1 MHFRHFNVYLA
12 VLTLIMASVVISP
25 SSPYW
30 IARMRVWI
38 VSPEYPA
45 GGFWRL
51 TMRSTRL
58 PHKTTPKRAAKAV
71 ADEME
76 RTGREARNPE
86 AIDEHWAQRRLDSLL
101 RLANVANPR
110 KKTSWH
116 GAVEGWLAAKS
127 SKPRSLEKYRN
138 DVAHFTRWLG
148 VRAGHDLRGITA
160 DDIAE
165 FRQSLA
171 DSGLAESTVVYIIKA
186 VRSVLK
192 RAVLL
197 RQIDSNPAELVSLHR
212 TDGASKRKAFT
223 TAEIEAILAAAEPE
237 WKVACLLGLYYGM
250 RLGDATRR
258 SYAEIEG
265 GVLRFLPEKKSR
277 KGVVV
282 AVPLVGELSG
292 LSGKGPITPSLAKLS
307 ASVASRQFSAL
318 LDRAGITRTTT
329 QKKGKGRGIT
339 DKTFHSFRHTINS
352 LMVDAGVDQRVRQ
365 LVCDHDS
372 TKVSNNYTHA
382 SIETMAEA
390 IRRSVPTL
398 ERRV

>member
-1 MHFRHFNVYLA
+1 
-12 VLTLIMASVVISP
+12 
-25 SSPYW
+25 
-30 IARMRVWI
+30 MRVWI

-45 GGFWRL
+45 GGFWRH

-71 ADEME
+71 ADEIE
-76 RTGREARNPE
+76 RTGREARQPD
-86 AIDEHWAQRRLDSLL
+86 AIDEAWARQRLDSLL

-110 KKTSWH
+110 KKITWH
-116 GAVEGWLAAKS
+116 KAAEGWLAAKS

-212 TDGASKRKAFT
+212 TGGTSRKAFT
-223 TAEIEAILAAAEPE
+223 KDEISAILAAAEPE
-237 WKVACLLGLYYGM
+237 WRTACLFGLYYGM
-250 RLGDATRR
+250 RIGDATRR
-258 SYAEIEG
+258 RYEEIEG

-282 AVPLVGELSG
+282 AVPLVGELTS
-292 LSGKGPITPSLAKLS
+292 LSGKGPITPSLAAMT
-307 ASVASRQFSAL
+307 ASVASRNFIRL
-318 LDRAGITRTTT
+318 LDKAGVQRVISEKT
-329 QKKGKGRGIT
+329 GKGRSQS
-339 DKTFHSFRHTINS
+339 DKSFHSWRHTTNS
-352 LMVDAGVDQRVRQ
+352 LLVDAGVDQRVRQ
-365 LVCDHDS
+365 LICDHDS
-372 TKVSNNYTHA
+372 TKVSNAYTHA
-382 SIETMAEA
+382 SIETMAKALE
-390 IRRSVPTL
+390 SLTTL
-398 ERRV
+398 AK

>member
-1 MHFRHFNVYLA
+1 
-12 VLTLIMASVVISP
+12 
-25 SSPYW
+25 
-30 IARMRVWI
+30 
-38 VSPEYPA
+38 
-45 GGFWRL
+45 
-51 TMRSTRL
+51 MRSTRL

-76 RTGREARNPE
+76 RTGREARNAE
-86 AIDEHWAQRRLDSLL
+86 AIDEAWARQRLDSLL

-116 GAVEGWLAAKS
+116 KAVDGWLAAKS

-197 RQIDSNPAELVSLHR
+197 RQLDTNVAELVSLHR
-212 TDGASKRKAFT
+212 TGGTSRKAFT
-223 TAEIEAILAAAEPE
+223 KDEITAILAAAEPE
-237 WKVACLLGLYYGM
+237 WRTACLFGLYYGM
-250 RLGDATRR
+250 RIGDATRR
-258 SYAEIEG
+258 RYEEIEG

-282 AVPLVGELSG
+282 AVPLVGELTG

-318 LDRAGITRTTT
+318 LDLAGIDR
-329 QKKGKGRGIT
+329 QKTKRKGAGRGIT
-339 DKTFHSFRHTINS
+339 DKTFHSWRHTTNS
-352 LMVDAGVDQRVRQ
+352 MLVDAGVDQRVRQ
-365 LVCDHDS
+365 LICDHDS
-372 TKVSNNYTHA
+372 VKVSNNYTHA
-382 SIETMAEA
+382 SIETMAKA
-390 IRRSVPTL
+390 LAPL
-398 ERRV
+398 ANLAK

>member
-1 MHFRHFNVYLA
+1 
-12 VLTLIMASVVISP
+12 
-25 SSPYW
+25 
-30 IARMRVWI
+30 
-38 VSPEYPA
+38 
-45 GGFWRL
+45 
-51 TMRSTRL
+51 MRSTRL
-58 PHKTTPKRAAKAV
+58 PHKTTPRKVAKAV

-76 RTGREARNPE
+76 RTGREARNAE
-86 AIDEHWAQRRLDSLL
+86 AIDEAWAQRRLDSLL

-110 KKTSWH
+110 KKTTWH
-116 GAVEGWLAAKS
+116 KAAEGWLAAKS

-148 VRAGHDLRGITA
+148 ARAGHDLRGITA

-186 VRSVLK
+186 VRSVLR

-197 RQIDSNPAELVSLHR
+197 RQLDTNVAELISLQR
-212 TDGASKRKAFT
+212 TDGDSKRKAFT
-223 TAEIEAILAAAEPE
+223 REEIDAILAAAEPE
-237 WKVACLLGLYYGM
+237 WKVACLFGLYYGM

-258 SYAEIEG
+258 SYEEIED
-265 GVLRFLPEKKSR
+265 GVLRFVPEKKSR
-277 KGVVV
+277 KARVVS
-282 AVPLVGELSG
+282 VPLVGELSILRG
-292 LSGKGPITPSLAKLS
+292 TGQITPSLS
-307 ASVASRQFSAL
+307 SMTASVASRTFTRL
-318 LDRAGITRTTT
+318 LDRSGITRTTT
-329 QKKGKGRGIT
+329 QKKGKGRGVT
-339 DKTFHSFRHTINS
+339 DKSFHSWRHTINT

-382 SIETMAEA
+382 SIQTMAEA

-398 ERRV
+398 EHKEPSSADTDPSPRRPD

>member
-1 MHFRHFNVYLA
+1 
-12 VLTLIMASVVISP
+12 
-25 SSPYW
+25 
-30 IARMRVWI
+30 
-38 VSPEYPA
+38 
-45 GGFWRL
+45 
-51 TMRSTRL
+51 MRSTRL
-58 PHKTTPKRAAKAV
+58 PYKTTPKRAAKAV

-116 GAVEGWLAAKS
+116 KAVEGWLAAKS

-197 RQIDSNPAELVSLHR
+197 RQIESNPAELVSLQR
-212 TDGASKRKAFT
+212 TGGTSRKAFSKD
-223 TAEIEAILAAAEPE
+223 EIAAILAAAEPE
-237 WKVACLLGLYYGM
+237 WRTACFFGLLYGM
-250 RLGDATRR
+250 RIGDATRR
-258 SYAEIEG
+258 RYEDIKD
-265 GVLRFLPEKKSR
+265 GVLHFVPEKKSR

-282 AVPLVGELSG
+282 SVPLVGELSG

-307 ASVASRQFSAL
+307 ASVASRQFSVL
-318 LDRAGITRTTT
+318 LDRAGIAR
-329 QKKGKGRGIT
+329 KKTKRKGAGRGIT
-339 DKTFHSFRHTINS
+339 DKTFHSWRHTTNS
-352 LMVDAGVDQRVRQ
+352 LLVDAGVDQRVRQ
-365 LVCDHDS
+365 LICDHDS
-372 TKVSNNYTHA
+372 TKVSSNYTHA
-382 SIETMAEA
+382 SIQTMAKA
-390 IRRSVPTL
+390 L
-398 ERRV
+398 EPLAGLTTPS

>member
-1 MHFRHFNVYLA
+1 
-12 VLTLIMASVVISP
+12 MASVTIIP

-30 IARMRVWI
+30 IGRMRVWV
-38 VSPEYPA
+38 VSPEYA
-45 GGFWRL
+45 RGGFWRL
-51 TMRSTRL
+51 TMRSTKL
-58 PHKTTPKRAAKAV
+58 PHKTTPKRAAKAF

-76 RTGREARNPE
+76 RIARELRSVVP
-86 AIDEHWAQRRLDSLL
+86 DERWYSSRVDALV
-101 RLANVANPR
+101 RLANVAGP
-110 KKTSWH
+110 KKTISWKQ
-116 GAVEGWLAAKS
+116 AVEGWLAAKS

-160 DDIAE
+160 DDIAA

-171 DSGLAESTVVYIIKA
+171 GSGLAESTVVYIIKA

-212 TDGASKRKAFT
+212 TGGDSKRKAFT
-223 TAEIEAILAAAEPE
+223 QDEIAAILAAAEPE
-237 WKVACLLGLYYGM
+237 WKVACLFGLYYGM

-258 SYAEIEG
+258 SYAEIEN

-282 AVPLVGELSG
+282 TVPLVGELSG

-318 LDRAGITRTTT
+318 LDRAGIARTKTK
-329 QKKGKGRGIT
+329 KKGQGRGVT
-339 DKTFHSFRHTINS
+339 DKTFHSWRHTINT

-390 IRRSVPTL
+390 IKRSVPTL
-398 ERRV
+398 ERKE

>member
-1 MHFRHFNVYLA
+1 
-12 VLTLIMASVVISP
+12 MASVITVP
-25 SSPYW
+25 KSPYW
-30 IARMRVWI
+30 IARMRLWI

-58 PHKTTPKRAAKAV
+58 PHKTTHKRAAKAV

-86 AIDEHWAQRRLDSLL
+86 AIDEHWAQRRLESLL
-101 RLANVANPR
+101 RLANVPNPR

-116 GAVEGWLAAKS
+116 KAVEGWLAAKS

-171 DSGLAESTVVYIIKA
+171 DSGLAESTAVYIVKA
-186 VRSVLK
+186 VRSVLR

-197 RQIDSNPAELVSLHR
+197 RQLDTNVAELVSLHR
-212 TDGASKRKAFT
+212 TGGTSRKAFT
-223 TAEIEAILAAAEPE
+223 KDEITAILAAAEPE
-237 WKVACLLGLYYGM
+237 WRTACLFGLLYGM
-250 RLGDATRR
+250 RIGDATRR
-258 SYAEIEG
+258 SHEEIKD
-265 GVLRFLPEKKSR
+265 GVLHFVPEKKSR

-282 AVPLVGELSG
+282 SVPLMGELTG

-318 LDRAGITRTTT
+318 LDRAGIDR
-329 QKKGKGRGIT
+329 QKTKRKGVGRGIT
-339 DKTFHSFRHTINS
+339 DKTFHSWRHTTNS
-352 LMVDAGVDQRVRQ
+352 LLVDAGVDQRVRQ
-365 LVCDHDS
+365 LICDHDS

-382 SIETMAEA
+382 SIETMAKA
-390 IRRSVPTL
+390 LTPLASIASSQTPADPHTSAP
-398 ERRV
+398 